1 MIEDGSQ
8 TQAQAARQANRL
20 SSQQMPSVSGFR
32 QSVIEFKQRVLE
44 SKVKS
49 TQDPLQD
56 QEPIRVKVGPD
67 QLLLGVRREQSDID
81 GSKFVSSGR
90 HSGHGF
96 WEGTKEGLVVNAN
109 RAAGV
114 ERQLGVHKN
123 ALIFDKKAVIK
134 SLK

>member
-1 MIEDGSQ
+1 
-8 TQAQAARQANRL
+8 
-20 SSQQMPSVSGFR
+20 MPSVSGFK

-44 SKVKS
+44 SNVKS
-49 TQDPLQD
+49 IKDPLQD

-67 QLLLGVRREQSDID
+67 QLLLGVRREQSDIA

-90 HSGHGF
+90 HSGPGF
-96 WEGTKEGLVVNAN
+96 WEGTKEGLVVNPN
-109 RAAGV
+109 KAAGV